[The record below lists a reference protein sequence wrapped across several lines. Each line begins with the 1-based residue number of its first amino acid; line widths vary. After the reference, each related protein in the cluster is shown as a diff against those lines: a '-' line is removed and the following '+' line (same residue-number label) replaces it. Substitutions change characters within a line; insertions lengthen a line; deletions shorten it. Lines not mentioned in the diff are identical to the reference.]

1 MAPTVELVIASD
13 EETRNAVYRFRLG
26 LAADLATPIDTLP
39 APYVLH
45 GAVGLQDLLDPFA
58 IVAAAIDR
66 SSNAIVGAVR
76 TNHLREGSIPLYPEL
91 YGLGTLPADTWSASS
106 VTTCWT
112 MTPPY
117 DCASATEL
125 AHPAMGLAWTLY
137 EIALQ
142 RRICHDFL
150 DCSDDEV
157 RFFSH
162 LGYRLVREI
171 QHPVR
176 GRSNLMRLDVYD
188 WVYLAEVSSPFL
200 ALARGVAS

>member
-1 MAPTVELVIASD
+1 MATSVELVIASD

-26 LAADLATPIDTLP
+26 LAADLAAPVDTLP
-39 APYVLH
+39 EPYRLH

-66 SSNAIVGAVR
+66 ASNAVVGAVR

-91 YGLGTLPADTWSASS
+91 YGLGALPASTWSATS

-112 MTPPY
+112 MAPPY
-117 DCASATEL
+117 ECAHATDVE
-125 AHPAMGLAWTLY
+125 HPATGLAWTLY
-137 EIALQ
+137 DIALR
-142 RRICHDFL
+142 RRIRHDFL
-150 DCSDDEV
+150 DCPDADV

-162 LGYRLVREI
+162 LGYRLVRDI

-176 GRSNLMRLDVYD
+176 GRSNLMRLDIYD
-188 WVYLAEVSSPFL
+188 WAYLAEIHSPFL